1 MSQLILS
8 KIQYAK
14 QHGPSAKASF
24 YQHVPKMNKAGY
36 QITKG
41 IKLEAKEWSSAVQQ
55 RYGFRNQTQFEDL
68 IDSLGNAYLINSGG
82 QNIAISL
89 AINQGAPISELTA
102 DDLLTRRDALV
113 DEAVDIW
120 HFSTLG

>member
-1 MSQLILS
+1 
-8 KIQYAK
+8 
-14 QHGPSAKASF
+14 
-24 YQHVPKMNKAGY
+24 
-36 QITKG
+36 
-41 IKLEAKEWSSAVQQ
+41 VQQ

-102 DDLLTRRDALV
+102 DDLIARRETLV
-113 DEAVDIW
+113 DEAVNIW

>member
-24 YQHVPKMNKAGY
+24 FQYVPKMNKAGY

-41 IKLEAKEWSSAVQQ
+41 IKLEAKDWSTTVQQ

-102 DDLLTRRDALV
+102 DDLIARREALV
-113 DEAVDIW
+113 DEAVEIW